1 MKNILLLIFVLF
13 VACNKGKSTEN
24 PSKIRESIATSTTD
38 LSSGTEFKPVTNP
51 TWTEE
56 FMELV
61 NDHRRSLGQ
70 RAIVHD
76 EGLKEIARLHSENMA
91 QGTVSFGHTGFSSR
105 CSEGREALGGGN
117 WCGENVASGQRSPQ
131 EVFTSWINSSGHRA
145 NIESERATHSGFS
158 WARSASG
165 KYYWT
170 HLFIEH

>member
-13 VACNKGKSTEN
+13 VACNKSKSTEEL
-24 PSKIRESIATSTTD
+24 SEIRESIGTSTSD
-38 LSSGTEFKPVTNP
+38 PAPGTEVKPFTNP

-70 RAIVHD
+70 RAILHD
-76 EGLKEIARLHSENMA
+76 EELEEIARLHSEHMA

-105 CSEGREALGGGN
+105 CSEGRDALGGGN
-117 WCGENVASGQRSPQ
+117 WCGENVAFGQRSPQ

-158 WARSASG
+158 YARSSSG